1 MTALLPTLL
10 AHAGHWAVDL
20 AIYLGPMAVIVAV
33 LKLGDR
39 RRRREAAEAAE
50 IPPAAAPPPAGT
62 PGSSR

>member
-1 MTALLPTLL
+1 MSTLLPTLL

-39 RRRREAAEAAE
+39 RRRDAQEGGEESA
-50 IPPAAAPPPAGT
+50 PAGET
-62 PGSSR
+62 PPGGASHS